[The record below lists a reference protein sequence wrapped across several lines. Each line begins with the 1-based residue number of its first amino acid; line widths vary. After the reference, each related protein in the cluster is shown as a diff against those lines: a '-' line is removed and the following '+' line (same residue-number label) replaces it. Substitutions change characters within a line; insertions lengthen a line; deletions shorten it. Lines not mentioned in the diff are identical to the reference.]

1 MSKRKADDEIFHEY
15 EWIPRD
21 YRRTFVFIGMHG
33 YRMIVVAE
41 GRPRAGMRMRA
52 TACHDS
58 ESQRRGWKRCGRNLE
73 GTGEKEAKI
82 SVEISNGDGGEVPG
96 SADI

>member
-52 TACHDS
+52 TACHDG
-58 ESQRRGWKRCGRNLE
+58 ESQRRGLDWIEEVMEKVREELGRN
-73 GTGEKEAKI
+73 G
-82 SVEISNGDGGEVPG
+82 
-96 SADI
+96 